1 MLSWAVQRDI
11 FYTERDRI
19 RKEFEANLHLKDLGV
34 VEKCIA
40 DGEAK
45 LAACG
50 QLLQYLSSMRK
61 VENGTLS
68 APIEAQKLGKIGST
82 QHRIKSPAAVQRERH
97 VVPSSATARSVPD
110 VGSDIP
116 NGAGESTHAV
126 RRWPAAIDPT
136 ARVLQVCQPIL
147 IGLGCC

>member
-45 LAACG
+45 LAEYA
-50 QLLQYLSSMRK
+50 
-61 VENGTLS
+61 
-68 APIEAQKLGKIGST
+68 
-82 QHRIKSPAAVQRERH
+82 H
-97 VVPSSATARSVPD
+97 PD
-110 VGSDIP
+110 PYTV
-116 NGAGESTHAV
+116 
-126 RRWPAAIDPT
+126 PT
-136 ARVLQVCQPIL
+136 AYGGSKYARNPRRTGRQGGHGLREGRVRHPEEQLRRT
-147 IGLGCC
+147 IGTNVDLYVTQSGGV

>member
-45 LAACG
+45 LAEYA
-50 QLLQYLSSMRK
+50 
-61 VENGTLS
+61 
-68 APIEAQKLGKIGST
+68 
-82 QHRIKSPAAVQRERH
+82 H
-97 VVPSSATARSVPD
+97 PD
-110 VGSDIP
+110 PYTV
-116 NGAGESTHAV
+116 
-126 RRWPAAIDPT
+126 PT
-136 ARVLQVCQPIL
+136 A
-147 IGLGCC
+147 

>member
-45 LAACG
+45 LALAH
-50 QLLQYLSSMRK
+50 L
-61 VENGTLS
+61 
-68 APIEAQKLGKIGST
+68 
-82 QHRIKSPAAVQRERH
+82 
-97 VVPSSATARSVPD
+97 
-110 VGSDIP
+110 
-116 NGAGESTHAV
+116 
-126 RRWPAAIDPT
+126 AIDAVPIS
-136 ARVLQVCQPIL
+136 ARTHTDRQ
-147 IGLGCC
+147 

>member
-45 LAACG
+45 LAKFVRAVALYKAT
-50 QLLQYLSSMRK
+50 QSAEARATIVEHLTAMR
-61 VENGTLS
+61 
-68 APIEAQKLGKIGST
+68 
-82 QHRIKSPAAVQRERH
+82 R
-97 VVPSSATARSVPD
+97 AR
-110 VGSDIP
+110 
-116 NGAGESTHAV
+116 
-126 RRWPAAIDPT
+126 
-136 ARVLQVCQPIL
+136 RVFE
-147 IGLGCC
+147 